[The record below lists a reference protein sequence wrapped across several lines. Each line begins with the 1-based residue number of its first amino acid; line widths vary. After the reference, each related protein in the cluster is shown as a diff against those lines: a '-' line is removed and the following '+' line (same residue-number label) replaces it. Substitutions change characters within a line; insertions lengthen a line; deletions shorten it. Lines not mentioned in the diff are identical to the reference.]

1 VRRINTDWRTH
12 LKYYLQ
18 FNLFSWQF
26 KVGFGGRVVP
36 TKRRAPAPRAVTF
49 APSHG
54 EIASSRLVDEE
65 AEAVKQ
71 KAVEERRE
79 EKESSSM
86 AAHDRPQTVQHEVKF
101 ADESEFQEETSKHPA
116 PSTPAPE
123 VSDLAMAS
131 SSASAAVQVAMD
143 PGLMAPVTPPDVAIA
158 VDDSPRHLAT
168 TRSHGPEGDEL
179 ETKRAEVEESKK
191 QRINALS
198 AEHASMIRT
207 ISFGGETYHTLDNY
221 DTEFQDDGST
231 RNDKDE
237 MNDLWKDEE
246 ELYFAGIPEALWHD
260 GDLKVTL
267 DPPEE
272 WIELLADQVEIS
284 RLLYMKVLVRKEEY
298 SGDVLGSLTTKF
310 VRDWRTKLYVDD
322 GGKSRMR
329 WMRRSRF
336 VAREFA
342 VDRRDDT

>member
-1 VRRINTDWRTH
+1 MRRINTDWRTH

-116 PSTPAPE
+116 PYTL
-123 VSDLAMAS
+123 SDLAMPS
-131 SSASAAVQVAMD
+131 SSALAAVQVPMD

-158 VDDSPRHLAT
+158 VDDNPRHLAT

-179 ETKRAEVEESKK
+179 ETKRAKVEESKK
-191 QRINALS
+191 QKINALS

-260 GDLKVTL
+260 GDLKVTP